1 MFFIQH
7 VNRCVC
13 VFTQRPRHVCCS
25 VARSV
30 CARLSPGASHR
41 SSGAAVRWDP
51 LEIHTHTHT
60 HTHVLVLQPDAQT
73 ASARL
78 LGLTFIS
85 LRRED
90 LLAALWPH

>member
-7 VNRCVC
+7 VNRCVVC
-13 VFTQRPRHVCCS
+13 FTQRPRHVCCS

-60 HTHVLVLQPDAQT
+60 HTHKRVSPAAGRSVGQH
-73 ASARL
+73 SVARSYL
-78 LGLTFIS
+78 HLSET
-85 LRRED
+85 
-90 LLAALWPH
+90 